1 MYYYYNNNNKYI
13 VCYSLKVYT
22 VVLNLTLKRKKKLN
36 DRSKFNWERVAFFIV
51 MLYMFACKN
60 KEKKKNT
67 RKEGKKLINYYGN
80 KDFIYY
86 VHYVKMDF
94 ISLVN
99 CDG

>member
-1 MYYYYNNNNKYI
+1 
-13 VCYSLKVYT
+13 
-22 VVLNLTLKRKKKLN
+22 
-36 DRSKFNWERVAFFIV
+36 
-51 MLYMFACKN
+51 MFACKN